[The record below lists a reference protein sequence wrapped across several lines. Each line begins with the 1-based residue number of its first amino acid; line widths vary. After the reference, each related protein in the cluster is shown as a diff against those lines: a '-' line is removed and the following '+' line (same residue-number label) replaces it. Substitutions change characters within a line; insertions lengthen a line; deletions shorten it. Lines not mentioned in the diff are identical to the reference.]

1 MFDALQ
7 PSTPAELKPP
17 APPPRPPRQFKRL
30 LKLGIAAVLLC
41 AGLYSVVS
49 GGSTITSDNAVLSAY
64 TVSIRAPI
72 AGAFAGQDLR
82 VGDSVAKGSVLGR
95 LRNGLVD
102 DQHLADLQGQ
112 AERSNAERQAL
123 ETQRASLVGLR
134 SDLLRRAADFQG
146 AEEEFRARGVEEAL
160 SILQA
165 RVVRGTQ
172 SRRDVERKLSLTRVG
187 FAPLAELERLQADL
201 AASDH
206 EIAAQA
212 ARVAMTRI
220 QEAASQRGLLLD
232 NGSNDVAY
240 SNQRA
245 DDVGLRLTEIDR
257 GIASFAAAEKEARD
271 RLASERQRLS
281 RLQGAALTAPV
292 DGMVWRIGA
301 SDGERLAVGDM
312 AVDLVDCRAGF
323 ILASIP
329 QDRFGDVEIGGV
341 ARFRLSGERSD
352 RTGRIL
358 GVMGESGL
366 SHDRNLA
373 AAPVPGRGN
382 SVLARIETPPQ
393 EGACAI
399 GRTARVL
406 LPTNEGSGL
415 LARLLR
421 RVF

>member
-7 PSTPAELKPP
+7 PSTSAELKPP
-17 APPPRPPRQFKRL
+17 APPPPRPPRQFKRL
-30 LKLGIAAVLLC
+30 LKLGTAAVLLC

-82 VGDSVAKGSVLGR
+82 VGDSVAKDSVLGR

-112 AERSNAERQAL
+112 AERSSAERQAL

-134 SDLLRRAADFQG
+134 SDLLRRATDFQG
-146 AEEEFRARGVEEAL
+146 AEEEFQTRGVEEAL
-160 SILQA
+160 RILQA
-165 RVVRGTQ
+165 RIVRGTQ
-172 SRRDVERKLSLTRVG
+172 SRRDMERKLSLTRVG

-232 NGSNDVAY
+232 NGSNDVVY
-240 SNQRA
+240 SSQRA

-257 GIASFAAAEKEARD
+257 GITSFTAAEKG
-271 RLASERQRLS
+271 
-281 RLQGAALTAPV
+281 GA
-292 DGMVWRIGA
+292 
-301 SDGERLAVGDM
+301 
-312 AVDLVDCRAGF
+312 
-323 ILASIP
+323 
-329 QDRFGDVEIGGV
+329 
-341 ARFRLSGERSD
+341 
-352 RTGRIL
+352 
-358 GVMGESGL
+358 
-366 SHDRNLA
+366 
-373 AAPVPGRGN
+373 
-382 SVLARIETPPQ
+382 
-393 EGACAI
+393 
-399 GRTARVL
+399 
-406 LPTNEGSGL
+406 
-415 LARLLR
+415 
-421 RVF
+421 